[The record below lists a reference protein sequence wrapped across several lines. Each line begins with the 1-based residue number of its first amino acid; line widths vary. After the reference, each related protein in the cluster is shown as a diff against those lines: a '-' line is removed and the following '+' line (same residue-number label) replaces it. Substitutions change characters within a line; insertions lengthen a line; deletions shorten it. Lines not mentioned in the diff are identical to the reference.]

1 MESNLL
7 ETLLPWQQSP
17 PRPADA
23 FEYTTLRP
31 EVAVS
36 ADRRLLSFEY
46 LAPGQDSLNCVIA
59 NPITSSGGFVGFES
73 STNPVYS

>member
-46 LAPGQDSLNCVIA
+46 LAPG
-59 NPITSSGGFVGFES
+59 ES
-73 STNPVYS
+73 RRSVARDAGSFLFFIKGKG